1 VRVLTTRVNLPLVEH
16 LVLRKLITYS
26 MEGRFM
32 PTLAL
37 VTFAALTVFAAAGT
51 ASAQYYYGPG
61 YGPGIEPR
69 YRDDRNY
76 QPNVQYYTQ
85 RPQTYGYD
93 APRRYRTWNG
103 CPPGFTV
110 QDGVC
115 KPYRGY

>member
-1 VRVLTTRVNLPLVEH
+1 
-16 LVLRKLITYS
+16 

-32 PTLAL
+32 SKLAL
-37 VTFAALTVFAAAGT
+37 VTFAALTFFAAAGT

-61 YGPGIEPR
+61 YGPGVEPR
-69 YRDDRNY
+69 YQDDRYYRPNY
-76 QPNVQYYTQ
+76 QYRQP
-85 RPQTYGYD
+85 TYGYE

>member
-1 VRVLTTRVNLPLVEH
+1 
-16 LVLRKLITYS
+16 

-32 PTLAL
+32 RTLAL